1 MTVLT
6 MPAVP
11 GQDTVP
17 PPVPWRQMVWVTWRL
32 HRALLI
38 SLPAVLGAIALFL
51 LIAGQWVHHDYAAI
65 AGCSLNAG
73 HQSSTCSRL
82 IGHFN
87 SVDWTM
93 GNTCLIFMNLAPP
106 LIGAFAG
113 GPVLAR
119 ELENGTFRYIW
130 TQGMRRERQ
139 ATAKLVLLGV
149 TIAVLAGAFGQLFAW
164 FFQPFLPVEGMTT
177 LTTTVFETRG
187 LAFAGWVLVGF
198 AIGAFLGMLLR
209 RIIPAMAVTLAVYL
223 AIAMGAWKLRDYYPA
238 SGFWP
243 MQFIEAGWLLVVA
256 VLFMAATVW
265 LVRRRAG

>member
-11 GQDTVP
+11 GQDIAP
-17 PPVPWRQMVWVTWRL
+17 RLVPWRQMVWVTWRL

-38 SLPAVLGAIALFL
+38 SLPAVLGTIAVFL
-51 LIAGQWVHHDYAAI
+51 LIAGQRIHHDYAAI
-65 AGCSLNAG
+65 AGCSVAD
-73 HQSSTCSRL
+73 QSGTCGAL

-93 GNTCLIFMNLAPP
+93 GNICLIFMNLAPP

-119 ELENGTFRYIW
+119 ELENGTFRYAW

-139 ATAKLVLLGV
+139 AIAKLVLLGV
-149 TIAVLAGAFGQLFAW
+149 TIAILAGAFGELFAW
-164 FFQPFLPVEGMTT
+164 FFQPFLPVEDMST
-177 LTTTVFETRG
+177 LTVTVFETRG
-187 LAFAGWVLVGF
+187 LAFAAWVLVAF

-209 RIIPAMAVTLAVYL
+209 RIIPAMAATLVVYL
-223 AIAMGAWKLRDYYPA
+223 GLAMGAWKLRDSYPV

-265 LVRRRAG
+265 LVRRRAA